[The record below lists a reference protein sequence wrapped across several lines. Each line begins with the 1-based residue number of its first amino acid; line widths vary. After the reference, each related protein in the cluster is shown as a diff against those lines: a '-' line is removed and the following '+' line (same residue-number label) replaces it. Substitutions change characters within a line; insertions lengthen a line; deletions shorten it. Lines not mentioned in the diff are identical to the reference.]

1 MKTTD
6 FIVVGVGGQGTI
18 LASDV
23 LAQVGLDAG
32 LDAKKSE
39 VHGMAQRGGSVM
51 SHVRWG
57 EKVYSPLIG
66 KGEADFLLA
75 FEKLEALR
83 HADWLKPGGVALV
96 NDQAIPPVAVSS
108 GGVEYPSD
116 EQFLAAFKSFTD
128 RVYLIPGLEAAKEL
142 GNARVNNV
150 VLLGALSAFVDVD
163 AAVWRGV
170 IEGRVPPRFVELN
183 LRAFEKGRALVR
195 G

>member
-39 VHGMAQRGGSVM
+39 VHGMSQRGGSVI

-83 HADWLKPGGVALV
+83 YADWLKPGGVALV

-108 GGVEYPSD
+108 GGAEYPTD
-116 EQFLAAFKSFTD
+116 AQFLAAFKKVTD
-128 RVYLIPGLEAAKEL
+128 RVYLVPGNGVANEL
-142 GNARVNNV
+142 GSARVNNV
-150 VLLGALSAFVDVD
+150 VLLGALSVFVDVD
-163 AAVWRGV
+163 AAVWRAV
-170 IEGRVPPRFVELN
+170 IEGRVPAKYADLN
-183 LRAFEKGRALVR
+183 QRAFERGRALVK

>member
-39 VHGMAQRGGSVM
+39 VHGMSQRGGSVI

-57 EKVYSPLIG
+57 DKVYSPLIG

-83 HADWLKPGGVALV
+83 YADWLKPGGVALI

-108 GGVEYPSD
+108 GGAEYPGD
-116 EQFLAAFKSFTD
+116 AQFLAAFKQVTD
-128 RVYLIPGLEAAKEL
+128 RVYLVPGNSVANEL
-142 GNARVNNV
+142 GSARVNNV
-150 VLLGALSAFVDVD
+150 VLLGALSVFVDVD
-163 AAVWRGV
+163 AAIWRGV
-170 IEGRVPPRFVELN
+170 IEGRVPAKFVDLN
-183 LRAFEKGRALVR
+183 QRAFERGRALVK